1 MWEKRALYYLAE
13 IMALLVALATIT
25 MRSSTQSELPLLRL
39 NLGWLAYCDH
49 ANARWYGLAVVICA
63 VPSVGAL
70 ALRSLLY
77 K

>member
-1 MWEKRALYYLAE
+1 MPKASNIHGCRNYGSIGCTCHNHNAVVDA
-13 IMALLVALATIT
+13 IRIAVVAA
-25 MRSSTQSELPLLRL
+25 

-49 ANARWYGLAVVICA
+49 ANARWYGLAVVLCA